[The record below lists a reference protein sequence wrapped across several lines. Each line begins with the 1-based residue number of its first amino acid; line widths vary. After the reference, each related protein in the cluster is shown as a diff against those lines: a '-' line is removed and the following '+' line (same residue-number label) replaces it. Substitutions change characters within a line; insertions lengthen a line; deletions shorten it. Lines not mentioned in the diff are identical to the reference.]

1 MKDKLPPKTGL
12 DFGAMM
18 DEIDDQEELKKESEN
33 VKELLGQVKKV
44 ASELEASF
52 ETMVIEAFGMDE
64 TAASIQEASWKIK
77 WTLDRIDLALER
89 MNETKY
95 TVQLD
100 DKSVLEVKNLHLDLL
115 AKLKSHFEDFKRD
128 LGEAFTQYRKEMK
141 EITQGQGLWL
151 SSKALAVALVVF
163 ELLLVVVGVVVFNWT
178 KAKFT

>member
-1 MKDKLPPKTGL
+1 
-12 DFGAMM
+12 
-18 DEIDDQEELKKESEN
+18 
-33 VKELLGQVKKV
+33 
-44 ASELEASF
+44 
-52 ETMVIEAFGMDE
+52 MVIEAFGMDE
-64 TAASIQEASWKIK
+64 TAAAIQEASWKIK

-100 DKSVLEVKNLHLDLL
+100 DKSVLEVKSLHLDLL

-151 SSKALAVALVVF
+151 SSNALAVALVVF
-163 ELLLVVVGVVVFNWT
+163 ELLLVVVGVVVYYCA